1 MLNETTYGQTWH
13 AQAVALAAHDSF
25 AHWRAAGIDDGDVL
39 DGHHGAHGEPAAI
52 LLYRSGVG
60 AAVRIRA
67 REPPAKAIH
76 CQKTNVATSRCSCIH
91 YFGSCS
97 QASPQTEEPTNRE
110 QLDIYSV
117 VADEPR
123 GT

>member
-13 AQAVALAAHDSF
+13 AQAVALHAHDSF

-39 DGHHGAHGEPAAI
+39 DGHHGEPAAI

-60 AAVRIRA
+60 TALRIRSM
-67 REPPAKAIH
+67 EPPAKAEH
-76 CQKTNVATSRCSCIH
+76 CQKTNVATSRCSCIY
-91 YFGSCS
+91 YFDSCR

-110 QLDIYSV
+110 QLDIHSV
-117 VADEPR
+117 VTDEPR